1 MIKKPENYFELKTKG
16 TDIKTEGIAGLATFL
31 MMAYII
37 VVNPAILSKAGMP
50 FSGVLFATVLVSALS
65 SIAMGIYAN
74 LPYSLAP
81 GMGINAFFTFSI
93 VMGMGVS
100 WQTAL
105 GAVFISGVAFIILSL
120 TGLRTEIVKA
130 IPKSLR
136 FGLAAGIGLFLTFIG
151 LQSVGFIVS
160 NKDTVVSFGGLN
172 LTTILF
178 FIGLIFTSVLVI
190 KRVLGSFI
198 IGISF
203 ISVLSVIISYVGA
216 WSGWLDKP
224 IITMPEE
231 IFALPAF
238 DVFLKLDILGAL
250 TIGMILPIFSLLF
263 VDLFDSLASFV
274 GVAEAAKLVDK
285 DGNPTNIGKVLVV
298 DAFSTTISGLF
309 GTSSGTVYVE
319 SAAGIEEGGRTGLT
333 SVVTGLLFIPFM
345 FLSPLLSFIPAA
357 ATAPVLVLVG
367 VFMAKPL
374 MDIDWKNF
382 EESIPAFLA
391 VIIIPLTFSITQ
403 GVVWGFLVYTL
414 IKLLLGKAKEIHWII
429 YGIDFFALISLIS
442 PMFVAP

>member
-1 MIKKPENYFELKTKG
+1 
-16 TDIKTEGIAGLATFL
+16 
-31 MMAYII
+31 
-37 VVNPAILSKAGMP
+37 
-50 FSGVLFATVLVSALS
+50 
-65 SIAMGIYAN
+65 
-74 LPYSLAP
+74 
-81 GMGINAFFTFSI
+81 
-93 VMGMGVS
+93 
-100 WQTAL
+100 
-105 GAVFISGVAFIILSL
+105 
-120 TGLRTEIVKA
+120 
-130 IPKSLR
+130 
-136 FGLAAGIGLFLTFIG
+136 
-151 LQSVGFIVS
+151 VGFIVS

-285 DGNPTNIGKVLVV
+285 DGNPTNIGKALVV